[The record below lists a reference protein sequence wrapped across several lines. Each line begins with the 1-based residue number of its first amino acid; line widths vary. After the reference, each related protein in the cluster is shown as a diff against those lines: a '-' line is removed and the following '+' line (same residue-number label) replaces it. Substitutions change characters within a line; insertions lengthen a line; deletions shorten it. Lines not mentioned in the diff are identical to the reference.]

1 VNTALAVVSALQV
14 CPLIAIL
21 RGVQPS
27 EVLDVAD
34 VLIAAGFRVIEVPL
48 NSPQP
53 LKSIQLLTRHM
64 AECVVVGAGTVL
76 TADQADSAA
85 DAGATL
91 ILSPNCKTAVI
102 HRTLER
108 GLYAMP
114 GVATPTE
121 AFAALDA
128 GAHALKMFPADS
140 LGTASLKA
148 WKAVLPAETGLFVVG
163 GISADN
169 LADYKIAGVKGAGL
183 GTSLYVPG
191 MALDELRVRSD
202 RLQLAW
208 AAQGSTKV

>member
-1 VNTALAVVSALQV
+1 MNTALAVVSALQV

-27 EVLDVAD
+27 EVLEVAD

-148 WKAVLPAETGLFVVG
+148 SSLSITGKQYKPPQMPHVG
-163 GISADN
+163 RRSNQTAPSVRCAHSSHSAC
-169 LADYKIAGVKGAGL
+169 
-183 GTSLYVPG
+183 
-191 MALDELRVRSD
+191 ELRLSFRV
-202 RLQLAW
+202 LT
-208 AAQGSTKV
+208 G